1 MSTDSGTTSS
11 QPDSSDPASRA
22 AGPPLPGRP
31 EDLPPVQ
38 PPSAGYIIQL
48 FLIPALIV
56 AAVVAVWA
64 LFGKLADSETDW
76 RQMVA
81 ELGSSNEHRRWRAA
95 LGLAQLLRNSE
106 LAPVEGE
113 LPLAEQPIV
122 IQGLTDLLKESL
134 QNKSA
139 NDQEIRHQE
148 FLARTL
154 GSLNDDDKVL
164 PVLALA
170 MSQEF
175 DADVRKSAMMSVAA
189 IAGRH
194 FERATNFDKTSQSR
208 TVEDSAIQLPLEG
221 PTIENQAVWQQLK
234 LAAQEEDPVIRHLAG
249 FAIGSVSGPEAMQI
263 LQVMLD
269 DADNNARANAAIG
282 LARNGSVQG
291 FGTLVSLL
299 KESGSPFDPGSIGS
313 ATLEERQLAKARYEV
328 EQPIIAR
335 NCLRALLELW
345 PQLSAD
351 QQAEVEL
358 LTKTLAENHFAADVR
373 AQAAEAVKQ
382 MSAN

>member
-1 MSTDSGTTSS
+1 MSTDPGTTSL
-11 QPDSSDPASRA
+11 QPESSDPASQA
-22 AGPPLPGRP
+22 LQPKLPGRP

-113 LPLAEQPIV
+113 VQLAEQPIV
-122 IQGLTDLLKESL
+122 VQGLTDLLKESL
-134 QNKSA
+134 QSKSA
-139 NDQEIRHQE
+139 NDQDIRHQE

-154 GSLNDDDKVL
+154 GSLNDDEKVL
-164 PVLALA
+164 PALALA
-170 MSQEF
+170 MSNEF
-175 DADVRKSAMMSVAA
+175 DPDVRKSAMMSVAS

-194 FERATNFDKTSQSR
+194 FEQATNFDETSPSGTIKNAER
-208 TVEDSAIQLPLEG
+208 QLPLEE
-221 PTIENQAVWQQLK
+221 PTITDQAVWQQLK

-249 FAIGSVSGPEAMQI
+249 FAIASVSGPEAMRI
-263 LQVMLD
+263 LKVMLD
-269 DADNNARANAAIG
+269 DADANARANAAIG
-282 LARNGSVQG
+282 LARNG
-291 FGTLVSLL
+291 
-299 KESGSPFDPGSIGS
+299 
-313 ATLEERQLAKARYEV
+313 
-328 EQPIIAR
+328 
-335 NCLRALLELW
+335 
-345 PQLSAD
+345 
-351 QQAEVEL
+351 
-358 LTKTLAENHFAADVR
+358 
-373 AQAAEAVKQ
+373 
-382 MSAN
+382 

>member
-1 MSTDSGTTSS
+1 MSTDPGTTSL
-11 QPDSSDPASRA
+11 QPESSDPASQA
-22 AGPPLPGRP
+22 LQPKLPGRP

-56 AAVVAVWA
+56 AAAVAVWA

-113 LPLAEQPIV
+113 VPLAEQPIV
-122 IQGLTDLLKESL
+122 VQGLTDLLKESL
-134 QNKSA
+134 QSKSA
-139 NDQEIRHQE
+139 NDQDIRHQE

-154 GSLNDDDKVL
+154 GSLNDDEKVL
-164 PVLALA
+164 PALALA
-170 MSQEF
+170 MSNEF
-175 DADVRKSAMMSVAA
+175 DPDVRKSAMMSVAS

-194 FERATNFDKTSQSR
+194 FEQATNFDETSPSGTIKNAER
-208 TVEDSAIQLPLEG
+208 QLPLEE
-221 PTIENQAVWQQLK
+221 PTITDQAVWQQLK

-249 FAIGSVSGPEAMQI
+249 FAIASVSGPEAMRI
-263 LQVMLD
+263 LKVMLD
-269 DADNNARANAAIG
+269 DADANARANAAIG
-282 LARNGSVQG
+282 LARNGSVEG
-291 FGTLVSLL
+291 FDTLVALL
-299 KESGSPFDPGSIGS
+299 RASGNPFDLDSVRTAS
-313 ATLEERQLAKARYEV
+313 VEERQMAKARYEV

-345 PQLSAD
+345 PQLTGD
-351 QQAEVEL
+351 QHTDVKQ
-358 LTKTLAENHFAADVR
+358 LTQTLAQDHFAADVR
-373 AQAAEAVKQ
+373 TQAAEAIKQ
-382 MSAN
+382 MQAE